1 MNGKTQTGDSHFIG
15 GLTMTGAGAELLING
30 GQLEVRGSAA
40 LSGSTVDLGNAS
52 GRLVLT
58 GAAALDNDALMNLQG
73 GQAALGGTAAVD
85 HGSSILLEGG
95 ALTVSGK
102 MTVANGS
109 FLHLGGT
116 AGGSLT
122 LLGGGSLEGGNVL
135 AGRGSITLGGDGTTT
150 VVRGA
155 NGQLNAAVDIQ
166 AGNAARLT
174 DFKGLGTGAIRLD
187 GDLSITGAASG
198 ILFLGGA

>member
-1 MNGKTQTGDSHFIG
+1 
-15 GLTMTGAGAELLING
+15 MTGAGAELLMNG
-30 GQLEVRGSAA
+30 GQLEVQGSAA
-40 LSGSTVDLGNAS
+40 LSGSMVDLGNAS

-73 GQAALGGTAAVD
+73 VQAALGGTAAVD

-95 ALTVSGK
+95 ALTVAGE

-109 FLHLGGT
+109 SLHLGET
-116 AGGSLT
+116 ADGALT
-122 LLGGGSLEGGNVL
+122 LLGGGSLEGENAL

-166 AGNAARLT
+166 AETPPG
-174 DFKGLGTGAIRLD
+174 
-187 GDLSITGAASG
+187 
-198 ILFLGGA
+198 